1 MSCVIFYMVITV
13 KWKRLMRMLVPL
25 ACVFLLPAC
34 TSLSPIPQFEAV
46 HEFSGTTPTVTELFW
61 LKAGAA
67 VVTFEHHGER
77 NFIVWLEDET
87 AAAIELLVNEIGPF
101 SGSTSV
107 HIDVAGWHMLDIEAD
122 GAWSIRVEQLQQ

>member
-1 MSCVIFYMVITV
+1 
-13 KWKRLMRMLVPL
+13 MRMLVPL

-46 HEFSGTTPTVTELFW
+46 HEFSGATPTVTELFW

-67 VVTFEHHGER
+67 IITLEHQGES
-77 NFIVWLEDET
+77 NFIVWLKDET
-87 AAAIELLVNEIGPF
+87 AHAVDLLANKVGQF

-107 HIDVAGWHMLDIEAD
+107 HIDVAGWYMLDIEAD
-122 GAWSIRVEQLQQ
+122 GAWSIRVEQLQD

>member
-1 MSCVIFYMVITV
+1 MVIAV
-13 KWKRLMRMLVPL
+13 KQRRLMSMLVLL

-61 LKAGAA
+61 LRPGAA
-67 VVTFEHHGER
+67 IITLDHQGAS

-87 AAAIELLVNEIGPF
+87 ADEVELLVNEIGQF

-107 HIDVAGWHMLDIEAD
+107 HIETAGWYMLDVKYAD
-122 GAWSIRVEQLQQ
+122 GAWNIRVEQLQD